1 MTLKTANRDD
11 EDAATGAVTI
21 GQALRAVA
29 LSPAGDRPVDHAD
42 AAAVQA
48 AVESATGQGG
58 GVIVPGSVAA
68 VAQRAAETNTTPP
81 EETRGG
87 EEAEKQM
94 TLRDVLGDRAATF
107 VDAEK
112 VTAASSGRE
121 GGGCADERGAI
132 DVMLHCRDANNY
144 P

>member
-1 MTLKTANRDD
+1 
-11 EDAATGAVTI
+11 
-21 GQALRAVA
+21 
-29 LSPAGDRPVDHAD
+29 VDHAD

-94 TLRDVLGDRAATF
+94 TLRDVLGDASAMVPGDRAATF